1 MNDSLLPY
9 QQRDYSRDPFA
20 DWEKQDWSGLQ
31 KYLDEQEAIKMEKY
45 RAMVQ
50 PDHSAN
56 EAKPNDGAF
65 VFRDRQ
71 GQIIPAPMPL
81 NALPPPPK
89 WMDSYKS
96 FQADHVRNFGEDMN
110 RPWNADADAKKAK
123 DVIDQQYIDNVKE
136 YNNKY
141 SKYGAIIGIDS
152 ASLGHDAQPN
162 TYTPTDHSHD
172 GALGGVA
179 KSLGMTTNQLVG
191 GAALAVGGWA
201 IASAMAPTAAA
212 AAAPVAE
219 TAAATGTTAAATAV
233 PQAGIIESALAS
245 PIAKPALNAGITL
258 AKTGNVNKALTAGAG
273 AYVGSEFIAPAVG
286 GWAKETLGASD
297 AIGSTIGNAASVVTQ
312 GGDPIKALQSG
323 AVGVAAR
330 MITSA
335 VPGFDNLG
343 KSMQAAITNAV
354 SAQLTGKSPTDA
366 LIASARSMAIKMA
379 TDSAMPKAG
388 PNTKDFVNTVAG
400 TVLPQVGSKKRRR

>member
-1 MNDSLLPY
+1 MAEIFGTGDFEGY
-9 QQRDYSRDPFA
+9 
-20 DWEKQDWSGLQ
+20 EISGLQ
-31 KYLDEQEAIKMEKY
+31 KYLDEQEAAKKAKY
-45 RAMVQ
+45 LDQV
-50 PDHSAN
+50 
-56 EAKPNDGAF
+56 KPGTPLTPEQAA
-65 VFRDRQ
+65 Q
-71 GQIIPAPMPL
+71 IGQAPAAPT
-81 NALPPPPK
+81 
-89 WMDSYKS
+89 WMDGYKS
-96 FQADHVRNFGEDMN
+96 FQADHVRNFGADMN
-110 RPWNADADAKKAK
+110 RPWNADADAEKAK
-123 DVIDQQYIDNVKE
+123 GVIDQRYIENLNA
-136 YNNKY
+136 YNQ
-141 SKYGAIIGIDS
+141 KYGKAEKPD
-152 ASLGHDAQPN
+152 ASVFGVDAQPN

-212 AAAPVAE
+212 AA
-219 TAAATGTTAAATAV
+219 TAA

-258 AKTGNVNKALTAGAG
+258 AKTGNMEKALTAGAG
-273 AYVGSEFIAPAVG
+273 AYVGSEFVAPAVG

-323 AVGVAAR
+323 AVGVAAG
-330 MITSA
+330 MITNA

-343 KSMQAAITNAV
+343 KSTQAAITNAV

-379 TDSAMPKAG
+379 TDSAMPEAG

-400 TVLPQVGSKKRRR
+400 TVLPQVGGKKRKR

>member
-20 DWEKQDWSGLQ
+20 DWETQDWSGLQ
-31 KYLDEQEAIKMEKY
+31 KYLDEQEAAKKAKY
-45 RAMVQ
+45 LDQV
-50 PDHSAN
+50 
-56 EAKPNDGAF
+56 KPGPQLTPEQLAQ
-65 VFRDRQ
+65 V
-71 GQIIPAPMPL
+71 GEVPAAPT
-81 NALPPPPK
+81 
-89 WMDSYKS
+89 WMDGYKS

-110 RPWNADADAKKAK
+110 RPWGADADAAKAK
-123 DVIDQQYIDNVKE
+123 EVIDQKYIDNLNA
-136 YNNKY
+136 YNQR
-141 SKYGAIIGIDS
+141 YGKSTQPDIS
-152 ASLGHDAQPN
+152 VLGVDAQPN

-172 GALGGVA
+172 GALGGIA
-179 KSLGMTTNQLVG
+179 KSLGVTTNQLVG

-219 TAAATGTTAAATAV
+219 TAAATGATATAATAA
-233 PQAGIIESALAS
+233 PQVGIIESALAS

-258 AKTGNVNKALTAGAG
+258 AKTGNVEKALTAGAG
-273 AYVGSEFIAPAVG
+273 AYVGSEFVAPAVG

-323 AVGVAAR
+323 AVGVAAGL
-330 MITSA
+330 ITDS
-335 VPGFDNLG
+335 VPGFDSLG
-343 KSMQAAITNAV
+343 KSTQAAITNAV

-366 LIASARSMAIKMA
+366 LIASARNMAISMA
-379 TDSAMPKAG
+379 TDSALPADVG
-388 PNTKDFVNTVAG
+388 PNTRGFVNTVAG
-400 TVLPQVGSKKRRR
+400 TVLPQVGGRKKRKR

>member
-31 KYLDEQEAIKMEKY
+31 KYLDEQKAAKEAQIKTTY
-45 RAMVQ
+45 LDQV
-50 PDHSAN
+50 
-56 EAKPNDGAF
+56 KPGTPLTPEQAA
-65 VFRDRQ
+65 Q
-71 GQIIPAPMPL
+71 IGQAPAAPT
-81 NALPPPPK
+81 
-89 WMDSYKS
+89 WMDGYKS

-110 RPWNADADAKKAK
+110 RPWNADADAAKAK
-123 DVIDQQYIDNVKE
+123 DVIDQRYIENLNA
-136 YNNKY
+136 YNQ
-141 SKYGAIIGIDS
+141 KYGKAEKPDISVFGV
-152 ASLGHDAQPN
+152 DAQPN

-201 IASAMAPTAAA
+201 LASAMAPTAAA
-212 AAAPVAE
+212 AA
-219 TAAATGTTAAATAV
+219 TAAPAAEATATAATTAATAA

-323 AVGVAAR
+323 AVGVAAG
-330 MITSA
+330 MITNA

-343 KSMQAAITNAV
+343 KSTQAAITNAV

-400 TVLPQVGSKKRRR
+400 TVLPQVGGKKRKR

>member
-1 MNDSLLPY
+1 MAEIFGAGDFEGY
-9 QQRDYSRDPFA
+9 
-20 DWEKQDWSGLQ
+20 EISGLQ
-31 KYLDEQEAIKMEKY
+31 KYLDEQEAAKKAKY
-45 RAMVQ
+45 LDQV
-50 PDHSAN
+50 
-56 EAKPNDGAF
+56 KPGTPLTPEQAA
-65 VFRDRQ
+65 Q
-71 GQIIPAPMPL
+71 IGQAPAAPT
-81 NALPPPPK
+81 
-89 WMDSYKS
+89 WMDGYKS

-110 RPWNADADAKKAK
+110 RPWNADADAEKAK
-123 DVIDQQYIDNVKE
+123 GVIDQRYIENLNA
-136 YNNKY
+136 YNQ
-141 SKYGAIIGIDS
+141 KYGKAEKPD
-152 ASLGHDAQPN
+152 ASVFGVDAQPN

-212 AAAPVAE
+212 ATAAPAAE
-219 TAAATGTTAAATAV
+219 ATATAATTAATAA
-233 PQAGIIESALAS
+233 PQAGIIESALTS

-323 AVGVAAR
+323 AVGVAAG

-366 LIASARSMAIKMA
+366 LIASARRMAIKMA

>member
-1 MNDSLLPY
+1 MAEIFGAGDFEGY
-9 QQRDYSRDPFA
+9 
-20 DWEKQDWSGLQ
+20 EISGLQ
-31 KYLDEQEAIKMEKY
+31 KYLDEQEAAKKAKY
-45 RAMVQ
+45 LDQV
-50 PDHSAN
+50 
-56 EAKPNDGAF
+56 KPGTPLTPEQAA
-65 VFRDRQ
+65 Q
-71 GQIIPAPMPL
+71 IGQAPAAPT
-81 NALPPPPK
+81 
-89 WMDSYKS
+89 WMDGYKS

-110 RPWNADADAKKAK
+110 RPWNADADAEKAK
-123 DVIDQQYIDNVKE
+123 GVIDQRYIENLNA
-136 YNNKY
+136 YNQ
-141 SKYGAIIGIDS
+141 KYGKAEKPD
-152 ASLGHDAQPN
+152 ASVFGVDAQPN

-212 AAAPVAE
+212 ATAAPAAE
-219 TAAATGTTAAATAV
+219 ATATAATTAATAA
-233 PQAGIIESALAS
+233 PQAGIIESALTS

-323 AVGVAAR
+323 AVGVAAG

-366 LIASARSMAIKMA
+366 LIASARRMAIKMA

-388 PNTKDFVNTVAG
+388 TNTKDFVNTVAG